1 VAEAEITQTAQPGAR
16 GRYGALS
23 LWAAFGAFAVSMA
36 AIAVL
41 SNSPRRGTT
50 PAWEFANVVAILVL
64 FALAPL
70 GNLAGTVFGIIGLSR
85 RSERRGLAVAGLAIN
100 GTAILMA
107 LGFFA
112 IMLRGL
118 GTFH

>member
-1 VAEAEITQTAQPGAR
+1 
-16 GRYGALS
+16 
-23 LWAAFGAFAVSMA
+23 LWAALGAFAVSVV
-36 AIAVL
+36 AIVVL

-50 PAWEFANVVAILVL
+50 PAWEFANMAALLVL
-64 FALAPL
+64 FVLAPL
-70 GNLAGTVFGIIGLSR
+70 GNLTGSVFGIMGLSR
-85 RSERRGLAVAGLAIN
+85 RTDRRGLAAAGLAIN

-112 IMLRGL
+112 IMLQGL